1 MNYTSISTQG
11 NILSSE
17 IFEKI
22 RFEDIRFQSAKDFN
36 LNPGDSVRD
45 EINSAWSLALT
56 NWQVFKQKRE
66 ALSTTDSGT
75 TETRQRWIL
84 PLLQI
89 LGFETGT
96 ANAEL
101 VNNKSYAISHR
112 ASNKDGFPIHIIG
125 INQSLDKRAD
135 SGGARLSAHALMQEY
150 LNNTEHLYGI
160 TTNGALLRILR
171 DATRLT
177 RLSYVEFNLKQMM
190 EEGLFVEFALLY
202 RTLHASRF
210 ASSKEDNANS
220 IIEWYH
226 QEALSSGS
234 RIREKLSSAVEHS
247 IQLLANGL
255 LANHSNQE
263 LRNQLSEGRI
273 SANNYYL
280 FILRTVYRIL
290 FLLVIEERKLI
301 YPEKRDAD
309 LQRKRDI
316 YYQFYSVQ
324 RLSKLIQKNIY
335 IDPKKTDLWQS
346 LMTTFRLFEYKDIG
360 NKLGIASLGSGLFA
374 PSALG
379 GVEDQALNNETLLQ
393 VLKYLLTFEN
403 DNQQLVRVNYADLDV
418 EEFGSIY
425 EGLLEYAPEVKN
437 DHFNFIKGTE
447 RSSSGSHYTPEEL
460 VKPLITHS
468 LDYLIAD
475 KLKEA
480 DPIAGLLSLNIC
492 DVACG
497 SGHILLSAA
506 RRVGFELAKLRS
518 GEDQPTPTVLR
529 VAVRDVIKNCIYGVD
544 LNPLA
549 VELCKVA
556 LWLEAHEPGQPLN
569 FLDHHI
575 KCGNAIV
582 GLAHFEEI
590 RNGIA
595 SEAFKTLPGDDKEIA
610 SAFKKKNDA
619 ERKSQLS
626 ELFNV
631 ETTEHNLLEIQKLF
645 SDFSRLPEDS
655 AEQIAVKELAY
666 KKLTT
671 GKQWFRLKQ
680 LADIQVAQFFIPKT
694 IANKEKLTT
703 YAKYKNYVTT
713 GQQILDQG
721 ASMAIA
727 SEKRFFHWFLEFP
740 TVFMK
745 GGFDCILGNPP
756 FLGGQKLSGAYGYD
770 FLEFVRF
777 NYKPLGAEDLVT
789 YFFRRNF
796 LLLKDQ
802 GFLSLISTNSVAQGK
817 AREGSLEFILNTGG
831 VINFAI
837 SSMTWP
843 GLAAVEVSLI
853 TISKGNNNVPKF
865 LNAKSEEFINSF
877 LSNESYYFKPN
888 ILFSNTNQGFQG
900 SIVLGKGFILEPEE
914 AKYLLSID
922 INYKNFIFPY
932 LTGDDLYNN
941 LHKSP
946 SRYVINFFELDKEKA
961 QEYTEL
967 FKIIEERVKPQRDSI
982 ITEKDKKGQKLG
994 IHDYRSV
1001 DEYWKYLW
1009 PRPELYSKI
1018 KNRSKVLVQTRVS
1031 KTHAFV
1037 FSPSNIVFSDAT
1049 IIFAFEDYSNFSCLQ
1064 STIHEIWAW
1073 KFSSTMKGDR
1083 RYSVSEAFSTF
1094 PTPLLNQKLEIIGE
1108 GYYKERDQLANILKV
1123 GLTKLYNIF
1132 HSTGISRQSNQND
1145 KHLIF
1150 LIKHLAKSED
1160 TVSFEEA
1167 VNGIIKLRQLHKEM
1181 DEAVLEAYGWS
1192 DINLRHDFYEV
1203 DYLPVND
1210 RVRYTIHPEARK
1222 EVLKRLLELNHKIHV
1237 EEVAAGLWDKKKTAK
1252 KPAASNT
1259 PKKLPAKSGA
1269 ATTTYQSPE
1278 LFEAPHLFNQEKN
1291 VSENCRVTLKNTDG
1305 KILKYH
1311 ITPKAE
1317 KGSFTDNYQQIKP
1330 ESAFGAVLM
1339 DKEIGTTVE
1348 FSGVLYRIDELL

>member
-22 RFEDIRFQSAKDFN
+22 RLEDIRFQSAKDFN
-36 LNPGDSVRD
+36 LNSGDSVRD

-56 NWQVFKQKRE
+56 NWQVFKQKRD
-66 ALSTTDSGT
+66 ALSFTDSGT

-177 RLSYVEFNLKQMM
+177 RLSYVEFNLEQMM

-301 YPEKRDAD
+301 YPEKRDTD

-379 GVEDQALNNETLLQ
+379 GVENQALNNETLLQ

-468 LDYLIAD
+468 LEYLIAD

-480 DPIAGLLSLNIC
+480 DPIAGLLSLTIC

-529 VAVRDVIKNCIYGVD
+529 MAIRDVIKNCIYGVD

-595 SEAFKTLPGDDKEIA
+595 SEAFKSLPGDDKEIA
-610 SAFKKKNDA
+610 SAFKKKNEA
-619 ERKSQLS
+619 ERKSQVS

-631 ETTEHNLLEIQKLF
+631 ENTEHNLLEIQKLF
-645 SDFSRLPEDS
+645 SDFNRLPEES
-655 AEQIAVKELAY
+655 AEQIAAKELAY
-666 KKLTT
+666 KKLIT
-671 GKQWFRLKQ
+671 GKQWFRLKK
-680 LADIQVAQFFIPKT
+680 LADIQVAQFFISKT
-694 IANKEKLTT
+694 SANKEKLTT

-727 SEKRFFHWFLEFP
+727 AEKHFFHWFLEFP

-756 FLGGQKLSGAYGYD
+756 YLGFKKITSQ
-770 FLEFVRF
+770 
-777 NYKPLGAEDLVT
+777 LGPQYNLYIKCFWPEKGKADLVT
-789 YFFRRNF
+789 YFLRKNYSLIKVDSFIAIITTNSISEGDTRIVGLQQILDEGGQINF
-796 LLLKDQ
+796 GIKSTKWPGDAAVFVALISILKKEERVAKPNLNGKDVAFISSYLENSSSLQPHILLSNKIKFFQGSVIRGDGFILDKSEAALLLKNKNNQDVIKKYYS
-802 GFLSLISTNSVAQGK
+802 GTD
-817 AREGSLEFILNTGG
+817 LN
-831 VINFAI
+831 
-837 SSMTWP
+837 
-843 GLAAVEVSLI
+843 
-853 TISKGNNNVPKF
+853 GNWE
-865 LNAKSEEFINSF
+865 LD
-877 LSNESYYFKPN
+877 
-888 ILFSNTNQGFQG
+888 T
-900 SIVLGKGFILEPEE
+900 
-914 AKYLLSID
+914 D
-922 INYKNFIFPY
+922 
-932 LTGDDLYNN
+932 
-941 LHKSP
+941 
-946 SRYVINFFELDKEKA
+946 RYVIDFQDWTLGQALKFPEV
-961 QEYTEL
+961 
-967 FKIIEERVKPQRDSI
+967 FKLVVDRVKKDREKVIEDSNQI
-982 ITEKDKKGQKLG
+982 HENRYWIFWDRRKFLYEEIKDLKFALG
-994 IHDYRSV
+994 ISMQAA
-1001 DEYWKYLW
+1001 KYCIFNQV
-1009 PRPELYSKI
+1009 ESG
-1018 KNRSKVLVQTRVS
+1018 
-1031 KTHAFV
+1031 AV
-1037 FSPSNIVFSDAT
+1037 FSNSIGIVAT
-1049 IIFAFEDYSNFSCLQ
+1049 DSYCSFAILNSF
-1064 STIHEIWAW
+1064 IHNEWAW
-1073 KFSSTMKGDR
+1073 KYGSRMKNDL
-1083 RYSVSEAFSTF
+1083 RYSSNDIFYNF
-1094 PTPLLNQKLEIIGE
+1094 PFIHSKNLQEIGHSLHTLRKNLLFNFKLGT
-1108 GYYKERDQLANILKV
+1108 
-1123 GLTKLYNIF
+1123 TKFYNYF
-1132 HSTGISRQSNQND
+1132 HSNGISLQLQESDKQV
-1145 KHLIF
+1145 KHL
-1150 LIKHLAKSED
+1150 KNHLEKTLKSI
-1160 TVSFEEA
+1160 SLAEA
-1167 VNGIIKLRQLHKEM
+1167 VSQIMEMRKFHKEM
-1181 DEAVLEAYGWS
+1181 DLAILEAYGWE
-1192 DINLRHDFYEV
+1192 DIGLRHDFYEV
-1203 DYLPVND
+1203 DYLPEND
-1210 RVRYTIHPEARK
+1210 RVRYTIHPDARK
-1222 EVLKRLLELNHKIHV
+1222 EVLKRLLELNHKIHA

-1252 KPAASNT
+1252 KTVASKT

-1305 KILKYH
+1305 KIFKYH
-1311 ITPKAE
+1311 ITPQAE
-1317 KGSFTDNYQQIKP
+1317 KGSFTGEYKQIKP
-1330 ESAFGAVLM
+1330 DSGFATELQGKAVG
-1339 DKEIGTTVE
+1339 KAIE
-1348 FSGVLYRIDELL
+1348 FAKILYRIEEVL